1 MLYALLTS
9 MILNFSISPD
19 MSHENETHYTK
30 NKIDNYDIITISQSG
45 SLFYSVT
52 NQILQSVN
60 NLNTN
65 VTFIGRANVGL
76 ESTTFANNE
85 INLTTLD
92 NFLYNLSIKTIES
105 SVVDYFY
112 DEESA
117 QAIRDNK
124 IVISELT
131 ASRYELNVGDY
142 VNLVGLNSEIIPIEV
157 GKVIKDSKIGWFEG
171 VVNKELGFKLGIYR
185 NIQAII
191 WDSHIN
197 ENFLIELHKNINYRK
212 VKLTFRENKVNKK
225 NILKLIDG
233 VKSDIKFTPYET
245 IDQLLNYCHKVA
257 GVVGIMFC
265 EILGIDDNNALIKAN
280 DLGIAMQL
288 TNIMRDIF
296 EDANMGR
303 VYLPHELF
311 GRINPYD
318 INIQN
323 KDVVDNIYS
332 EKIDQIYNIAETK
345 YLSGISG
352 LKYLNYNHK
361 FIVYISAIM
370 YREIGNKIIKNKES
384 YSSGKRSYVSFIKKI
399 ELIVKCFF
407 QIFLW
412 KIKILK

>member
-19 MSHENETHYTK
+19 MSHENENHYTK

-52 NQILQSVN
+52 NQILESVN

-76 ESTTFANNE
+76 ESTIFANNE

-212 VKLTFRENKVNKK
+212 VKLTFRENRVNKNWVLPTALVK
-225 NILKLIDG
+225 EMFGDFQIKERDG
-233 VKSDIKFTPYET
+233 VWITTEPEWR
-245 IDQLLNYCHKVA
+245 
-257 GVVGIMFC
+257 
-265 EILGIDDNNALIKAN
+265 E
-280 DLGIAMQL
+280 
-288 TNIMRDIF
+288 
-296 EDANMGR
+296 E
-303 VYLPHELF
+303 
-311 GRINPYD
+311 
-318 INIQN
+318 NIQN
-323 KDVVDNIYS
+323 KRMPILGITRCHRLMWEPLEGALN
-332 EKIDQIYNIAETK
+332 QILEEGLEK
-345 YLSGISG
+345 YLSIEEW
-352 LKYLNYNHK
+352 
-361 FIVYISAIM
+361 
-370 YREIGNKIIKNKES
+370 R
-384 YSSGKRSYVSFIKKI
+384 SSGGCYAPRRINRFDAGGSISRHAWGIAIDINTKSSYPPRV
-399 ELIVKCFF
+399 V
-407 QIFLW
+407 QIFNDWGFAWGGTWTSPDEMHFELRDLSASVS
-412 KIKILK
+412 KTGS

>member
-9 MILNFSISPD
+9 MILNFSISPNI
-19 MSHENETHYTK
+19 SHENENQYTK

-105 SVVDYFY
+105 SVLNYFY

-197 ENFLIELHKNINYRK
+197 ENFLIELHKNINYKK
-212 VKLTFRENKVNKK
+212 VKLTFRENRVNKNWVLPTALVK
-225 NILKLIDG
+225 EMFGDFQIKERDG
-233 VKSDIKFTPYET
+233 VWITTEPEWR
-245 IDQLLNYCHKVA
+245 
-257 GVVGIMFC
+257 
-265 EILGIDDNNALIKAN
+265 E
-280 DLGIAMQL
+280 
-288 TNIMRDIF
+288 
-296 EDANMGR
+296 E
-303 VYLPHELF
+303 
-311 GRINPYD
+311 
-318 INIQN
+318 NIQN
-323 KDVVDNIYS
+323 KRMPILGITRCHRLMWEPLEGALN
-332 EKIDQIYNIAETK
+332 QILEEGLEE
-345 YLSGISG
+345 YLSIEEW
-352 LKYLNYNHK
+352 
-361 FIVYISAIM
+361 
-370 YREIGNKIIKNKES
+370 R
-384 YSSGKRSYVSFIKKI
+384 SSGGCYAPRRINRFDAGGSISRHAWGIAIDINTKSSYPPRV
-399 ELIVKCFF
+399 V
-407 QIFLW
+407 QIFNDWGFAWGGTWTSPDEMHFELRDLSASVS
-412 KIKILK
+412 KTGS

>member
-19 MSHENETHYTK
+19 MSHENENHYTK

-52 NQILQSVN
+52 NQILESVN

-212 VKLTFRENKVNKK
+212 VKLTFRENRVNKNWVLPTALVK
-225 NILKLIDG
+225 EMFGDFQIKERDG
-233 VKSDIKFTPYET
+233 VWITTEPEWR
-245 IDQLLNYCHKVA
+245 
-257 GVVGIMFC
+257 
-265 EILGIDDNNALIKAN
+265 E
-280 DLGIAMQL
+280 
-288 TNIMRDIF
+288 
-296 EDANMGR
+296 E
-303 VYLPHELF
+303 
-311 GRINPYD
+311 
-318 INIQN
+318 NIQN
-323 KDVVDNIYS
+323 KRMPILGITRCHRLMWEPLEGALN
-332 EKIDQIYNIAETK
+332 QILEEGLEE
-345 YLSGISG
+345 YLSIEEW
-352 LKYLNYNHK
+352 K
-361 FIVYISAIM
+361 
-370 YREIGNKIIKNKES
+370 
-384 YSSGKRSYVSFIKKI
+384 SSGGCYAPRRINRFDAGGSISRHAWGIAIDINTKSSYPPRV
-399 ELIVKCFF
+399 V
-407 QIFLW
+407 QIFNDWGFAWGGTWTSPDEMHFELRDLSASVY
-412 KIKILK
+412 KTGS

>member
-19 MSHENETHYTK
+19 ISHENENQYTN

-52 NQILQSVN
+52 NQILESVN

-105 SVVDYFY
+105 SVLDYFY

-197 ENFLIELHKNINYRK
+197 ENFLIELHKNINYKK
-212 VKLTFRENKVNKK
+212 VKLTFRENRVNKNWVLPTALVK
-225 NILKLIDG
+225 EMFGDFQIKERDG
-233 VKSDIKFTPYET
+233 VWITTEPEWR
-245 IDQLLNYCHKVA
+245 
-257 GVVGIMFC
+257 
-265 EILGIDDNNALIKAN
+265 E
-280 DLGIAMQL
+280 
-288 TNIMRDIF
+288 
-296 EDANMGR
+296 E
-303 VYLPHELF
+303 
-311 GRINPYD
+311 
-318 INIQN
+318 NIQN
-323 KDVVDNIYS
+323 KRMPILGITRCHRLMWEPLEGALN
-332 EKIDQIYNIAETK
+332 QILEEGLEE
-345 YLSGISG
+345 YLSIEEW
-352 LKYLNYNHK
+352 
-361 FIVYISAIM
+361 
-370 YREIGNKIIKNKES
+370 R
-384 YSSGKRSYVSFIKKI
+384 SSGGCYAPRRINRFDAGGSISRHAWGIAIDINTKSSYPPRV
-399 ELIVKCFF
+399 V
-407 QIFLW
+407 QIFNDWGFAWGGTWTSPDEMHFELRDLSASVS
-412 KIKILK
+412 KTGS

>member
-19 MSHENETHYTK
+19 ISHENENHYTK

-52 NQILQSVN
+52 NQILESVN

-212 VKLTFRENKVNKK
+212 VKLTFRENRVNKNWVLPTALVK
-225 NILKLIDG
+225 EMFGDFQIKERDG
-233 VKSDIKFTPYET
+233 VWITTEPEWR
-245 IDQLLNYCHKVA
+245 
-257 GVVGIMFC
+257 
-265 EILGIDDNNALIKAN
+265 E
-280 DLGIAMQL
+280 
-288 TNIMRDIF
+288 
-296 EDANMGR
+296 E
-303 VYLPHELF
+303 
-311 GRINPYD
+311 
-318 INIQN
+318 NIQN
-323 KDVVDNIYS
+323 KRMPILGITRCHRLMWEPLEGALN
-332 EKIDQIYNIAETK
+332 QILEEGLEE
-345 YLSGISG
+345 YLSIEEW
-352 LKYLNYNHK
+352 
-361 FIVYISAIM
+361 
-370 YREIGNKIIKNKES
+370 R
-384 YSSGKRSYVSFIKKI
+384 SSGGCYAPRRINRFDAGGSISRHAWGIAIDINTKSGYPPRVVEIFNDWGFAWGGTWTSPDEMHFELRDLSASVSKTSS
-399 ELIVKCFF
+399 
-407 QIFLW
+407 
-412 KIKILK
+412 

>member
-1 MLYALLTS
+1 MLYALITS
-9 MILNFSISPD
+9 MRLNFSISPD
-19 MSHENETHYTK
+19 ISHENENQYNK

-76 ESTTFANNE
+76 ESTTFGNNE

-105 SVVDYFY
+105 SVLDYFY

-131 ASRYELNVGDY
+131 ASRYELKVGDY

-212 VKLTFRENKVNKK
+212 VKLTFRENRVNKNWVLPTALVK
-225 NILKLIDG
+225 EMFGDFQIKERDG
-233 VKSDIKFTPYET
+233 VWITTEPEWR
-245 IDQLLNYCHKVA
+245 
-257 GVVGIMFC
+257 
-265 EILGIDDNNALIKAN
+265 E
-280 DLGIAMQL
+280 
-288 TNIMRDIF
+288 
-296 EDANMGR
+296 E
-303 VYLPHELF
+303 
-311 GRINPYD
+311 
-318 INIQN
+318 NIQN
-323 KDVVDNIYS
+323 KRMPILGITRCHRLMWEPLEGALN
-332 EKIDQIYNIAETK
+332 QILEEGLEE
-345 YLSGISG
+345 YLSIEEW
-352 LKYLNYNHK
+352 
-361 FIVYISAIM
+361 
-370 YREIGNKIIKNKES
+370 R
-384 YSSGKRSYVSFIKKI
+384 SSGGCYAPRRINRFDAGGSISRHAWGIAIDINTKSGYPPRVVEIFNDWGFAWGGTWTSPDEMHFELRDLSASVSKTSS
-399 ELIVKCFF
+399 
-407 QIFLW
+407 
-412 KIKILK
+412 

>member
-19 MSHENETHYTK
+19 MSHENENHYTK

-52 NQILQSVN
+52 NQILESVN

-105 SVVDYFY
+105 SDVDYFY

-142 VNLVGLNSEIIPIEV
+142 VNLVGLNSETIPIEV

-171 VVNKELGFKLGIYR
+171 VINKDLGFKLGIYR

-212 VKLTFRENKVNKK
+212 VKLTFRENRVNKNWVLPTALVK
-225 NILKLIDG
+225 EMFGDFQIKERDG
-233 VKSDIKFTPYET
+233 VWITTEPEWREK
-245 IDQLLNYCHKVA
+245 
-257 GVVGIMFC
+257 
-265 EILGIDDNNALIKAN
+265 
-280 DLGIAMQL
+280 
-288 TNIMRDIF
+288 
-296 EDANMGR
+296 
-303 VYLPHELF
+303 
-311 GRINPYD
+311 
-318 INIQN
+318 NIQN
-323 KDVVDNIYS
+323 KRMPILGITRCHRLMWEPLEGALN
-332 EKIDQIYNIAETK
+332 QILEEGLEE
-345 YLSGISG
+345 YLSIEEW
-352 LKYLNYNHK
+352 N
-361 FIVYISAIM
+361 
-370 YREIGNKIIKNKES
+370 
-384 YSSGKRSYVSFIKKI
+384 SSGGCYAPRRINRFDAGGSISRHAWGIAIDINTKSGYPPRVVEIFNDWGFAWGGTWTSPDEMHFELRDLSASVSKTSS
-399 ELIVKCFF
+399 
-407 QIFLW
+407 
-412 KIKILK
+412 

>member
-19 MSHENETHYTK
+19 ISHENENQYTK

-105 SVVDYFY
+105 SVLDYFY

-212 VKLTFRENKVNKK
+212 VKLTFRENRVNKNWVLPTALVK
-225 NILKLIDG
+225 EMFGDFQIKERDG
-233 VKSDIKFTPYET
+233 VWITTEPEWR
-245 IDQLLNYCHKVA
+245 
-257 GVVGIMFC
+257 
-265 EILGIDDNNALIKAN
+265 E
-280 DLGIAMQL
+280 
-288 TNIMRDIF
+288 
-296 EDANMGR
+296 E
-303 VYLPHELF
+303 
-311 GRINPYD
+311 
-318 INIQN
+318 NIQN
-323 KDVVDNIYS
+323 KRMPILGITRCHRLMWEPLEGALN
-332 EKIDQIYNIAETK
+332 QILEEGLEE
-345 YLSGISG
+345 YLSIEEW
-352 LKYLNYNHK
+352 
-361 FIVYISAIM
+361 
-370 YREIGNKIIKNKES
+370 R
-384 YSSGKRSYVSFIKKI
+384 SSGGCYAPRRINRFDAGGSISRHAWGIAIDINTNSSYPPRV
-399 ELIVKCFF
+399 V
-407 QIFLW
+407 QIFNDWGFAWGGTWTSPDEMHFELRDLSASVS
-412 KIKILK
+412 KTGS

>member
-19 MSHENETHYTK
+19 ISHENENHYTK

-52 NQILQSVN
+52 NQILESVN

-157 GKVIKDSKIGWFEG
+157 GKVIKDSKIGWYEG

-212 VKLTFRENKVNKK
+212 VKLTFRENRVNKNWVLPTALVK
-225 NILKLIDG
+225 EMFGDFQIKERDG
-233 VKSDIKFTPYET
+233 VWITTEPEWR
-245 IDQLLNYCHKVA
+245 
-257 GVVGIMFC
+257 
-265 EILGIDDNNALIKAN
+265 E
-280 DLGIAMQL
+280 
-288 TNIMRDIF
+288 
-296 EDANMGR
+296 E
-303 VYLPHELF
+303 
-311 GRINPYD
+311 
-318 INIQN
+318 NIQN
-323 KDVVDNIYS
+323 KRMPILGITRCHRLMWEPLEGALN
-332 EKIDQIYNIAETK
+332 QILEEGLAE
-345 YLSGISG
+345 YL
-352 LKYLNYNHK
+352 
-361 FIVYISAIM
+361 
-370 YREIGNKIIKNKES
+370 IIEEWK
-384 YSSGKRSYVSFIKKI
+384 SSGGCYAPRRINRFDAGGSISRHAWGIAIDINTKSGYPPRVVEIFNDWGFAWGGTWTSPDEMHFELRDLSASVSKTSS
-399 ELIVKCFF
+399 
-407 QIFLW
+407 
-412 KIKILK
+412 

>member
-19 MSHENETHYTK
+19 MSHENENHYTK

-52 NQILQSVN
+52 NQILESVN

-112 DEESA
+112 DEEST

-142 VNLVGLNSEIIPIEV
+142 LNLVGLNSEIIPIEV

-197 ENFLIELHKNINYRK
+197 ENFLIELHKNINYRN
-212 VKLTFRENKVNKK
+212 VKLTFRENRVNKNWVLPTALVK
-225 NILKLIDG
+225 EMFGDFQIKERDG
-233 VKSDIKFTPYET
+233 VWITTEPEWR
-245 IDQLLNYCHKVA
+245 
-257 GVVGIMFC
+257 
-265 EILGIDDNNALIKAN
+265 E
-280 DLGIAMQL
+280 
-288 TNIMRDIF
+288 
-296 EDANMGR
+296 E
-303 VYLPHELF
+303 
-311 GRINPYD
+311 
-318 INIQN
+318 NIQN
-323 KDVVDNIYS
+323 KRMPILGMTRCHRLMWEPLAGALN
-332 EKIDQIYNIAETK
+332 QILEEGLEE
-345 YLSGISG
+345 YLSIEEW
-352 LKYLNYNHK
+352 
-361 FIVYISAIM
+361 
-370 YREIGNKIIKNKES
+370 R
-384 YSSGKRSYVSFIKKI
+384 SSGGCYAPRRINRFDAGGSISRHAWGIAIDINTKSSYPPRV
-399 ELIVKCFF
+399 V
-407 QIFLW
+407 QIFNDWGFAWGGTWTSPDEMHFELRDLSASVS
-412 KIKILK
+412 KTGS

>member
-19 MSHENETHYTK
+19 ISHENENQYNK

-105 SVVDYFY
+105 SVLDYFY

-212 VKLTFRENKVNKK
+212 VKLTFRENRVNKNWVLPTALVK
-225 NILKLIDG
+225 EMFGDFQIKERDG
-233 VKSDIKFTPYET
+233 VWITTEPEWR
-245 IDQLLNYCHKVA
+245 
-257 GVVGIMFC
+257 
-265 EILGIDDNNALIKAN
+265 E
-280 DLGIAMQL
+280 
-288 TNIMRDIF
+288 
-296 EDANMGR
+296 E
-303 VYLPHELF
+303 
-311 GRINPYD
+311 
-318 INIQN
+318 NIQN
-323 KDVVDNIYS
+323 KRMPILGITRCHRLMWEPLEGALN
-332 EKIDQIYNIAETK
+332 QILEEGLEE
-345 YLSGISG
+345 YLSIEEW
-352 LKYLNYNHK
+352 
-361 FIVYISAIM
+361 
-370 YREIGNKIIKNKES
+370 R
-384 YSSGKRSYVSFIKKI
+384 SSGGCYAPRRINRFDAGGSISRHAWGIAIDINTKSGYPPRIVEIFNDWGFAWGGTWTSPDEMHFELRDLSASVSKTSS
-399 ELIVKCFF
+399 
-407 QIFLW
+407 
-412 KIKILK
+412 

>member
-1 MLYALLTS
+1 MFYALLTS

-19 MSHENETHYTK
+19 MSHENENHYTK
-30 NKIDNYDIITISQSG
+30 NKINNYDIITISQSG

-52 NQILQSVN
+52 NQILESVN

-212 VKLTFRENKVNKK
+212 VKLTFRENRVNKNWVLPTALVK
-225 NILKLIDG
+225 EMFGDFQIKERDG
-233 VKSDIKFTPYET
+233 VWITTEPEWR
-245 IDQLLNYCHKVA
+245 
-257 GVVGIMFC
+257 
-265 EILGIDDNNALIKAN
+265 E
-280 DLGIAMQL
+280 
-288 TNIMRDIF
+288 
-296 EDANMGR
+296 E
-303 VYLPHELF
+303 
-311 GRINPYD
+311 
-318 INIQN
+318 NIQN
-323 KDVVDNIYS
+323 KRMPILGITRCHRLMWEPLEGALN
-332 EKIDQIYNIAETK
+332 QILEEGLEK
-345 YLSGISG
+345 YLSIEEW
-352 LKYLNYNHK
+352 
-361 FIVYISAIM
+361 
-370 YREIGNKIIKNKES
+370 R
-384 YSSGKRSYVSFIKKI
+384 SSGGCYAPRRINRFEAGGSISRHAWGIAIDINTKSGYPPRVVEIFNDWGFAWGGTWTSPDEMHFELRDLSASVSKTSS
-399 ELIVKCFF
+399 
-407 QIFLW
+407 
-412 KIKILK
+412 

>member
-19 MSHENETHYTK
+19 MSHENENHYTK

-52 NQILQSVN
+52 NQILESVN

-117 QAIRDNK
+117 QAIKDNK

-157 GKVIKDSKIGWFEG
+157 GKVNKDSKIGWFEG

-212 VKLTFRENKVNKK
+212 VKLTFRENRVNKNWVLPTALVK
-225 NILKLIDG
+225 EMFGDFQIKERDG
-233 VKSDIKFTPYET
+233 VWITTEPEWR
-245 IDQLLNYCHKVA
+245 
-257 GVVGIMFC
+257 
-265 EILGIDDNNALIKAN
+265 E
-280 DLGIAMQL
+280 
-288 TNIMRDIF
+288 
-296 EDANMGR
+296 E
-303 VYLPHELF
+303 
-311 GRINPYD
+311 
-318 INIQN
+318 NIQN
-323 KDVVDNIYS
+323 KRMPILGITRCHRLMWEPLEGALN
-332 EKIDQIYNIAETK
+332 QILEEGLEE
-345 YLSGISG
+345 YLSIEEW
-352 LKYLNYNHK
+352 
-361 FIVYISAIM
+361 
-370 YREIGNKIIKNKES
+370 R
-384 YSSGKRSYVSFIKKI
+384 SSGGCYAPRRINRFDAGGSISRHAWGIAIDINTKSGYPPRVVEIFNDWGFAWGGTWTSPDEMHFELRDLSASVSKTSS
-399 ELIVKCFF
+399 
-407 QIFLW
+407 
-412 KIKILK
+412 

>member
-19 MSHENETHYTK
+19 ISHENENQYNK

-197 ENFLIELHKNINYRK
+197 ENFLIELHKNINYKK
-212 VKLTFRENKVNKK
+212 VKLTFRENRVNKNWVLPTALVK
-225 NILKLIDG
+225 EMFGDFQIKERDG
-233 VKSDIKFTPYET
+233 VWITTEPEWR
-245 IDQLLNYCHKVA
+245 
-257 GVVGIMFC
+257 
-265 EILGIDDNNALIKAN
+265 E
-280 DLGIAMQL
+280 
-288 TNIMRDIF
+288 
-296 EDANMGR
+296 E
-303 VYLPHELF
+303 
-311 GRINPYD
+311 
-318 INIQN
+318 NIQN
-323 KDVVDNIYS
+323 KRMPILGITRCHRLMWEPLEGALN
-332 EKIDQIYNIAETK
+332 QILDEGLEE
-345 YLSGISG
+345 YLSIEEW
-352 LKYLNYNHK
+352 
-361 FIVYISAIM
+361 
-370 YREIGNKIIKNKES
+370 R
-384 YSSGKRSYVSFIKKI
+384 SSGGCYAPRRINRFDAGGSISRHAWGIAIDINTKSSYPPRV
-399 ELIVKCFF
+399 V
-407 QIFLW
+407 QIFNDWGFAWGGTWTSPDEMHFELRDLSASVS
-412 KIKILK
+412 KTGS

>member
-19 MSHENETHYTK
+19 MSHENENHYTK

-52 NQILQSVN
+52 NQILESVN

-112 DEESA
+112 DGESA

-142 VNLVGLNSEIIPIEV
+142 VNLVGLNTEIIPIEV

-171 VVNKELGFKLGIYR
+171 VVNKEIGFKLGIYR

-191 WDSHIN
+191 WDSHVN

-212 VKLTFRENKVNKK
+212 VKLTFRENRVNKNWVLPTALVK
-225 NILKLIDG
+225 EMFGDFQIKERDG
-233 VKSDIKFTPYET
+233 VWITTEPEWR
-245 IDQLLNYCHKVA
+245 
-257 GVVGIMFC
+257 
-265 EILGIDDNNALIKAN
+265 E
-280 DLGIAMQL
+280 
-288 TNIMRDIF
+288 
-296 EDANMGR
+296 E
-303 VYLPHELF
+303 
-311 GRINPYD
+311 
-318 INIQN
+318 NIQN
-323 KDVVDNIYS
+323 KRMPILGITRCHRLMWEPLEGALN
-332 EKIDQIYNIAETK
+332 QILEEGLEE
-345 YLSGISG
+345 YLSIEEW
-352 LKYLNYNHK
+352 
-361 FIVYISAIM
+361 
-370 YREIGNKIIKNKES
+370 R
-384 YSSGKRSYVSFIKKI
+384 SSGGCYAPRRINRFDAGGSISRHAWGIAIDINTKSGYPPRVVEIFNDWGFAWGGTWTSPDEMHF
-399 ELIVKCFF
+399 ELRDLSASASKTSS
-407 QIFLW
+407 
-412 KIKILK
+412 

>member
-9 MILNFSISPD
+9 MILNFTISPD
-19 MSHENETHYTK
+19 MSHENENHYTK

-157 GKVIKDSKIGWFEG
+157 GKVIKDSKIGWYEG

-212 VKLTFRENKVNKK
+212 VKLTFRENRVNKNWVLPTALVK
-225 NILKLIDG
+225 EMFGDFQIKERDG
-233 VKSDIKFTPYET
+233 VWITTEPEWR
-245 IDQLLNYCHKVA
+245 
-257 GVVGIMFC
+257 
-265 EILGIDDNNALIKAN
+265 E
-280 DLGIAMQL
+280 
-288 TNIMRDIF
+288 
-296 EDANMGR
+296 E
-303 VYLPHELF
+303 
-311 GRINPYD
+311 
-318 INIQN
+318 NIQN
-323 KDVVDNIYS
+323 KRMPILGITRCHRLMWEPLEGALN
-332 EKIDQIYNIAETK
+332 QILEEGLEK
-345 YLSGISG
+345 YLSIEEW
-352 LKYLNYNHK
+352 
-361 FIVYISAIM
+361 
-370 YREIGNKIIKNKES
+370 R
-384 YSSGKRSYVSFIKKI
+384 SSGGCYAPRRINRFEAGGSISRHAWGIAIDINTKSGYPPRVVEIFNDWGFAWGGTWTSPDEMHFELRDLSASVSKTSS
-399 ELIVKCFF
+399 
-407 QIFLW
+407 
-412 KIKILK
+412 

>member
-1 MLYALLTS
+1 MFYALLTS

-19 MSHENETHYTK
+19 MNHENENHYTK

-52 NQILQSVN
+52 NQILESVN

-212 VKLTFRENKVNKK
+212 VKLTFRENRVNKNWVLPTALVK
-225 NILKLIDG
+225 EMFGDFQIKERDG
-233 VKSDIKFTPYET
+233 VWITTEPEWR
-245 IDQLLNYCHKVA
+245 
-257 GVVGIMFC
+257 
-265 EILGIDDNNALIKAN
+265 E
-280 DLGIAMQL
+280 
-288 TNIMRDIF
+288 
-296 EDANMGR
+296 E
-303 VYLPHELF
+303 
-311 GRINPYD
+311 
-318 INIQN
+318 NIQN
-323 KDVVDNIYS
+323 KRMPILGITRCHRLMWEPLEGALN
-332 EKIDQIYNIAETK
+332 QILEEGLEE
-345 YLSGISG
+345 YL
-352 LKYLNYNHK
+352 
-361 FIVYISAIM
+361 
-370 YREIGNKIIKNKES
+370 IIEEWK
-384 YSSGKRSYVSFIKKI
+384 SSGGCYAPRRINRFDAGGSISRHAWGIAIDINTKSGYPPRVVEIFNDWGFAWGGTWTSPDEMHFELRDLSASVSKTSS
-399 ELIVKCFF
+399 
-407 QIFLW
+407 
-412 KIKILK
+412 

>member
-19 MSHENETHYTK
+19 MSHENENHYIK

-52 NQILQSVN
+52 NQILESVN

-131 ASRYELNVGDY
+131 ANRYELNVGDY

-212 VKLTFRENKVNKK
+212 VKLTFRENRVNKNWVLPTALVK
-225 NILKLIDG
+225 EMFGDFQIKERDG
-233 VKSDIKFTPYET
+233 VWITTEPEWR
-245 IDQLLNYCHKVA
+245 
-257 GVVGIMFC
+257 
-265 EILGIDDNNALIKAN
+265 E
-280 DLGIAMQL
+280 
-288 TNIMRDIF
+288 
-296 EDANMGR
+296 E
-303 VYLPHELF
+303 
-311 GRINPYD
+311 
-318 INIQN
+318 NIQN
-323 KDVVDNIYS
+323 KRMPILGITRCHRLMWEPLEGALN
-332 EKIDQIYNIAETK
+332 QILEEGLEK
-345 YLSGISG
+345 YLSIEEW
-352 LKYLNYNHK
+352 
-361 FIVYISAIM
+361 
-370 YREIGNKIIKNKES
+370 R
-384 YSSGKRSYVSFIKKI
+384 SSGGCYAPRRINRFEAGGSISRHAWGIAIDINTKSGYPPRVVEIFNDWGFAWGGTWTSPDEMHFELRDLSASVSKTSS
-399 ELIVKCFF
+399 
-407 QIFLW
+407 
-412 KIKILK
+412 

>member
-19 MSHENETHYTK
+19 MSHENENHYTK

-52 NQILQSVN
+52 NQILESVN

-76 ESTTFANNE
+76 ESTTLANNE

-131 ASRYELNVGDY
+131 ANRYELNVGDY

-212 VKLTFRENKVNKK
+212 VKLTFRENRVNKNWVLPTALVK
-225 NILKLIDG
+225 EMFGDFQIKERDG
-233 VKSDIKFTPYET
+233 VWITTEPEWR
-245 IDQLLNYCHKVA
+245 
-257 GVVGIMFC
+257 
-265 EILGIDDNNALIKAN
+265 E
-280 DLGIAMQL
+280 
-288 TNIMRDIF
+288 
-296 EDANMGR
+296 E
-303 VYLPHELF
+303 
-311 GRINPYD
+311 
-318 INIQN
+318 NIQN
-323 KDVVDNIYS
+323 KRMPILGITRCHRLMWEPLEGALN
-332 EKIDQIYNIAETK
+332 QILEEGLEE
-345 YLSGISG
+345 YLSIEEW
-352 LKYLNYNHK
+352 K
-361 FIVYISAIM
+361 
-370 YREIGNKIIKNKES
+370 
-384 YSSGKRSYVSFIKKI
+384 SSGGCYAPRRINRFDAGGSISRHAWGIAIDINTKSGYPPRVVEIFNDWGFAWGGTWTSPDEMHFELRDLSASVSKTSS
-399 ELIVKCFF
+399 
-407 QIFLW
+407 
-412 KIKILK
+412 

>member
-19 MSHENETHYTK
+19 MSHENENHYTK

-52 NQILQSVN
+52 NQILESVN

-76 ESTTFANNE
+76 ESTTSANNE

-92 NFLYNLSIKTIES
+92 EFLYNLSIKTIES

-212 VKLTFRENKVNKK
+212 VKLTFRENRVNKNWVLPTALVK
-225 NILKLIDG
+225 EMFGDFQIKERDG
-233 VKSDIKFTPYET
+233 VWITTEPEWR
-245 IDQLLNYCHKVA
+245 
-257 GVVGIMFC
+257 
-265 EILGIDDNNALIKAN
+265 E
-280 DLGIAMQL
+280 
-288 TNIMRDIF
+288 
-296 EDANMGR
+296 E
-303 VYLPHELF
+303 
-311 GRINPYD
+311 
-318 INIQN
+318 NIQN
-323 KDVVDNIYS
+323 KRMPILGITRCHRLMWEPLEGALN
-332 EKIDQIYNIAETK
+332 QILEEGLEE
-345 YLSGISG
+345 YLSIEEW
-352 LKYLNYNHK
+352 K
-361 FIVYISAIM
+361 
-370 YREIGNKIIKNKES
+370 
-384 YSSGKRSYVSFIKKI
+384 SSGGCYAPRRINRFDAGGSISRHAWGIAIDINTKSGYPPRVVEIFNDWGFAWGGTWTSPDEMHFELRDLSASVSKTSS
-399 ELIVKCFF
+399 
-407 QIFLW
+407 
-412 KIKILK
+412 

>member
-9 MILNFSISPD
+9 IILNFSISPD
-19 MSHENETHYTK
+19 MSHENENHYTK

-52 NQILQSVN
+52 NQILESVN

-212 VKLTFRENKVNKK
+212 VKLTFRENRVNKNWVLPTALVK
-225 NILKLIDG
+225 EMFGDFQIKERDG
-233 VKSDIKFTPYET
+233 VWITTEPEWR
-245 IDQLLNYCHKVA
+245 
-257 GVVGIMFC
+257 
-265 EILGIDDNNALIKAN
+265 E
-280 DLGIAMQL
+280 
-288 TNIMRDIF
+288 
-296 EDANMGR
+296 E
-303 VYLPHELF
+303 
-311 GRINPYD
+311 
-318 INIQN
+318 NIQN
-323 KDVVDNIYS
+323 KRMPILGITRCHRLMWEPLEGALN
-332 EKIDQIYNIAETK
+332 QILEEGLEE
-345 YLSGISG
+345 YLSIEEW
-352 LKYLNYNHK
+352 
-361 FIVYISAIM
+361 
-370 YREIGNKIIKNKES
+370 R
-384 YSSGKRSYVSFIKKI
+384 SSGGCYAPRRINRFEAGGSISRHAWGIAIDINTKSGYPPRVVEIFNDWGFAWGGTWTSPDEMHFELRDLSASVSKTSS
-399 ELIVKCFF
+399 
-407 QIFLW
+407 
-412 KIKILK
+412 

>member
-19 MSHENETHYTK
+19 MSHENENHYTK

-105 SVVDYFY
+105 SVLDYFY

-212 VKLTFRENKVNKK
+212 VKLTFRENRVNKNWVLPTALVK
-225 NILKLIDG
+225 EMFGDFQIKERDG
-233 VKSDIKFTPYET
+233 VWITTEPEWR
-245 IDQLLNYCHKVA
+245 
-257 GVVGIMFC
+257 
-265 EILGIDDNNALIKAN
+265 E
-280 DLGIAMQL
+280 
-288 TNIMRDIF
+288 
-296 EDANMGR
+296 E
-303 VYLPHELF
+303 
-311 GRINPYD
+311 
-318 INIQN
+318 NIQN
-323 KDVVDNIYS
+323 KRMPILGITRCHRLMWEPLEGALN
-332 EKIDQIYNIAETK
+332 QILEEGLEE
-345 YLSGISG
+345 YLSIEEW
-352 LKYLNYNHK
+352 
-361 FIVYISAIM
+361 
-370 YREIGNKIIKNKES
+370 R
-384 YSSGKRSYVSFIKKI
+384 SSGGCYAPRRINRFDAGGSISRHAWGIAIDINTKSSYPPRVVEIFNDWGFAWGGTWTSPDEMHFELRDLSASVSKTSS
-399 ELIVKCFF
+399 
-407 QIFLW
+407 
-412 KIKILK
+412 